1 MRGFSAPCVP
11 GSFPPRLA
19 DVALHGAVF
28 VGPSLLSAIALSSQG
43 PPDPSLDASA
53 DPIIRASS
61 PEQTL
66 IWCRPPEILEG
77 GGGGEVTEDEPK
89 VYLESSDLWRQFHK
103 HGTEMV
109 ITKSGR

>member
-1 MRGFSAPCVP
+1 MRGFSGSCVSN
-11 GSFPPRLA
+11 SFPLRLA
-19 DVALHGAVF
+19 DAALHGGAVYAE
-28 VGPSLLSAIALSSQG
+28 PSLLTAVALSSQI

-53 DPIIRASS
+53 EPIIRASP

-66 IWCRPPEILEG
+66 IWSGPPEILEG
-77 GGGGEVTEDEPK
+77 GGSEESEDEPR
-89 VYLESSDLWRQFHK
+89 VYLESSELWQQFDK